1 MSACAWHCPITLSRL
16 PTDSAFGLVTEHSC
30 SANQVKPFSC
40 NPSNTWQ
47 QSLTN
52 VESKSDRSNQPLT
65 TVPCPGQRGLV
76 LPTEHFVWPELMVCA
91 RPAKTEPA
99 CGNPAPYPDLLP
111 LWPTRLQLVKA
122 GLELGN
128 LWGGGGGPIVS
139 RTNLTHTLT
148 IPTSVS
154 SVAAERA
161 HRKPGLQG
169 NNTSDSHAN
178 WSPRAR
184 QQEAGKT
191 PGRVPSGT
199 SPSFLATHFYLPAWL
214 WTLLGYRRPGCL
226 TQGYDGILTPLDL
239 NECSLFSGRLQDWG
253 ICRQTWQR
261 LGWGWEW
268 GTEDKK
274 GDLPRTCTD
283 NS

>member
-1 MSACAWHCPITLSRL
+1 M
-16 PTDSAFGLVTEHSC
+16 
-30 SANQVKPFSC
+30 
-40 NPSNTWQ
+40 
-47 QSLTN
+47 
-52 VESKSDRSNQPLT
+52 
-65 TVPCPGQRGLV
+65 
-76 LPTEHFVWPELMVCA
+76 
-91 RPAKTEPA
+91 
-99 CGNPAPYPDLLP
+99 PDLQKQNLHVGTQH
-111 LWPTRLQLVKA
+111 PTLICCPSGQPDFSWSKQAWSWEICGV
-122 GLELGN
+122 
-128 LWGGGGGPIVS
+128 GGGGPIVS

-169 NNTSDSHAN
+169 NNTSDSHDN